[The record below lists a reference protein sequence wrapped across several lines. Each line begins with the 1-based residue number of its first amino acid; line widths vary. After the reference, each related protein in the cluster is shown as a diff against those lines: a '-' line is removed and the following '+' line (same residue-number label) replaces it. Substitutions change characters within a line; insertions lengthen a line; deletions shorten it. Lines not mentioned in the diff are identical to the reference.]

1 MTQVADNRMTDQRI
15 KVYRLTTLLLDAAF
29 ELPTWWCI
37 DQWRR
42 DAATGALEQCQRLV
56 RFVEDTVRGFGVPD
70 DLDEST
76 RGTILFA
83 EAVCRDCQRDIDVV
97 RYELLPFA
105 N

>member
-1 MTQVADNRMTDQRI
+1 MTQVADNRTTDQRI
-15 KVYRLTTLLLDAAF
+15 KVYRLTTLLLDATF

-37 DQWRR
+37 DQWSHE
-42 DAATGALEQCQRLV
+42 AATVALERCQRLV
-56 RFVEDTVRGFGVPD
+56 CFVKDTVRDFGVPG

-76 RGTILFA
+76 RATILFA

-97 RYELLPFA
+97 RYELLAIA

>member
-1 MTQVADNRMTDQRI
+1 MTQVAFNRTTDQRI
-15 KVYRLTTLLLDAAF
+15 KVYRLTTLLLDATF

-37 DQWRR
+37 DQWSHE
-42 DAATGALEQCQRLV
+42 AATAALERCQRLV
-56 RFVEDTVRGFGVPD
+56 CFVKDTVRAFGVPD

-76 RGTILFA
+76 REAISFA